1 MIKLEDLKSQLQK
14 KQYAPVYLF
23 MGEEPFYIDQLCKY
37 MENTVIDEADRD
49 FNQVVLYGKDTQ
61 PADVIASA
69 KEYPF
74 GSPVRLVILKEA
86 KEMRNFDQLS
96 AYAENPL
103 ASTILVICYK
113 YGKLTPKQY
122 KPFEKHGVVFESVGE
137 KDYQLAGWIEKQV
150 AHFKFHIDANT
161 ANLLAEH
168 IGNDLS
174 RIHKELEKLR
184 LILPPNSNI
193 TLDVVEK
200 YIGISKEYNIFE
212 LQDALGNRD
221 QQKTYKIMLN
231 FAQHQRENPNV
242 KTIGQL
248 YPFFQKMLHYHL
260 AADKSSDNLKNI
272 FKNSNSFVLNKLTG
286 YANRYTLPQLI
297 NIIAILEEYDA
308 KSKGVDVDN
317 LEGGELLKEMI
328 FKILNA

>member
-1 MIKLEDLKSQLQK
+1 MIKLEELKTQLK
-14 KQYAPVYLF
+14 NKQYAPVYLL

-37 MENTVIDEADRD
+37 MENTVMDEADRD
-49 FNQVVLYGKDTQ
+49 FNQVVLYGKDTT
-61 PADVIASA
+61 AEDVIASA
-69 KEYPF
+69 KEFPF

-86 KEMRNFDQLS
+86 KEMRNFDLLKS
-96 AYAENPL
+96 YVENPL
-103 ASTILVICYK
+103 SSTILVICYK
-113 YGKLTPKQY
+113 YGKLTAKQV

-137 KDYQLAGWIEKQV
+137 RDYQLAGWIEKHV
-150 AHFKFHIDANT
+150 THFKFHIDANT
-161 ANLLAEH
+161 ATMLAEH

-184 LILPPNSNI
+184 VILPPNSVI
-193 TLDVVEK
+193 TPEVVEK

-212 LQDALGNRD
+212 LQDALGTRD
-221 QQKTYKIMLN
+221 AQKTIKIMLN

-242 KTIGQL
+242 KTISQL
-248 YPFFQKMLHYHL
+248 YPFFQKMVHYHL
-260 AADKSSDNLKNI
+260 AADKSSDNLKLI
-272 FKNSNSFVLNKLTG
+272 FKNSNSFVLNKQVG
-286 YANRYTLPQLI
+286 YANRYNLPQLMH
-297 NIIAILEEYDA
+297 IIDILEEYDA